1 MRNTDSVNYS
11 LSILKDATEKLEK
24 SADNIGRYNKDYED
38 EVNRL
43 NESWTTP
50 SGKKMC
56 AKLINFKEEELKKF
70 LLEVER
76 DIEKAITIY
85 ETSKKTENA

>member
-11 LSILKDATEKLEK
+11 LSVLKDATEKLEK

-50 SGKKMC
+50 SGKKNVC
-56 AKLINFKEEELKKF
+56 QVNKF
-70 LLEVER
+70 
-76 DIEKAITIY
+76 
-85 ETSKKTENA
+85 